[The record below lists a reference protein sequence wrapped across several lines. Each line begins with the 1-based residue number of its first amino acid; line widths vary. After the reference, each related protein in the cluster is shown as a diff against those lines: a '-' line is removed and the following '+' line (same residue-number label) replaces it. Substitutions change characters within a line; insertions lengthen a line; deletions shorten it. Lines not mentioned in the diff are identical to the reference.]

1 MEEGY
6 EVIFKCCVNLKIDLK
21 IGLRH
26 DLHDL
31 VPTIKDMRSFLNE

>member
-1 MEEGY
+1 MKHEEGY

-21 IGLRH
+21 IGLH

-31 VPTIKDMRSFLNE
+31 VPTIKDMRSFK